1 MGVSFQRTESDG
13 TTVRGPQW
21 DYLSFGVFRA
31 RLAAAEGIVLER
43 MAGYRGDRDW
53 STAATDLEPLL
64 NHADDR
70 GVLTAA
76 QCRQVSPRLRQL
88 VLTMTGEADEYD
100 YAAGMALADLMDDCA
115 VRGAD
120 LEFC

>member
-1 MGVSFQRTESDG
+1 MGVSFQRTEPDG
-13 TTVRGPQW
+13 TAVRGPQW
-21 DYLSFGVFRA
+21 DYLSFGMFRA
-31 RLAAAEGIVLER
+31 RLAAAEGIALDR
-43 MAGYRGDRDW
+43 MVGYHGDREW

-76 QCRQVSPRLRQL
+76 QCRRVSPRLRQL
-88 VLTMTGEADEYD
+88 VLTMVDEYD
-100 YAAGMALADLMDDCA
+100 RNAGMALADLMDDCA

>member
-1 MGVSFQRTESDG
+1 MGVSFGRTDPDG
-13 TTVRGPQW
+13 TVVHGPQW
-21 DYLSFGVFRA
+21 DYPGFNMFRT
-31 RLAAAEGIVLER
+31 RLAAAEGIVLDR
-43 MAGYRGDRDW
+43 MAGYHGGRDW

-76 QCRQVSPRLRQL
+76 QCAQVSVRLRQL
-88 VLTMTGEADEYD
+88 VLAMADAYD
-100 YAAGMALADLMDDCA
+100 FAAGMALADLMDDCA

-120 LEFC
+120 LEFR